1 MLGELGIGPGAL
13 LVLGGLGAVL
23 TWLLSGRP
31 RRRAT
36 IRVRKR
42 G

>member
-1 MLGELGIGPGAL
+1 MLDALGIGPGAL

-23 TWLLSGRP
+23 SWLLSGQP
-31 RRRAT
+31 RGRAT